1 MNPDKRPNDTDL
13 GKIMTYA
20 IWAMVIF
27 IMGVLS
33 YLIVELNAIKILIG
47 N

>member
-13 GKIMTYA
+13 GKFMTNA
-20 IWAMVIF
+20 IKVMVIF
-27 IMGVLS
+27 IMGALA